1 MFSNIVDPEF
11 EHSIARKHNIDELY
25 SKKIEIYLFSKAEK
39 GKDAL
44 CVSNADFWWGK
55 VTFRMKRTGRSKWIK
70 SLDMKSVFH
79 PFIINFRVQKPTAT
93 LNFNTLNSPRTF
105 SDVSLK
111 DTGIFILGEN
121 SYDIQY
127 CF

>member
-1 MFSNIVDPEF
+1 
-11 EHSIARKHNIDELY
+11 
-25 SKKIEIYLFSKAEK
+25 
-39 GKDAL
+39 
-44 CVSNADFWWGK
+44 
-55 VTFRMKRTGRSKWIK
+55 
-70 SLDMKSVFH
+70 MKSVFH
-79 PFIINFRVQKPTAT
+79 PFIINFRVQWPTAT